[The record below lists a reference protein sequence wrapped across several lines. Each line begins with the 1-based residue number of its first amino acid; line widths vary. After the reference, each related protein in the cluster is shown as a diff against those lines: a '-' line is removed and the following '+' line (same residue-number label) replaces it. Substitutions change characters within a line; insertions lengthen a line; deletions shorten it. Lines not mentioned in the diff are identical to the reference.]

1 MAGRGSI
8 YQSGSGGYN
17 SSGRGT
23 TRGSNNF
30 SVYNKPT
37 NSALD
42 NYNDRSR
49 DVQYSQTRQE
59 GANPDWRPSGAG
71 ASGQGSTPAVVS
83 DNGRGGPSYQ
93 QGAGSGYRGGPHES
107 APSKYSWESIS
118 NSMLEFGKNIPIVR
132 IGAAIYNG
140 ELFSK
145 AGEWL
150 GEASQSPWN
159 PMNWESGNPP
169 EWTLEMGDGTVLG
182 QGGLE
187 NYGGMMTGGGGNPN
201 YMWWNPQ
208 TKKYEDLSSKKQG
221 NPEQYKA
228 LYVVDSE
235 NPEGMDVPDDSFYNY
250 ETKSLEE
257 FSGGGYNNSRKVLRS
272 NAWKNAG
279 IDDLKLSDEE
289 YSKLTEEEKQANF
302 EARQA
307 AAASD
312 PLNFGGADRASPFG
326 NENVRYNIGMY
337 APQNEEEEN
346 AALREMFNKG
356 EITQVELDRY
366 LDDARRSQ
374 GETTEQGKELAS
386 QVEFLK
392 EEGGYTDEEL
402 AGFVEDFTQQAF
414 STEGVRSTD
423 DYFDVFQNSLNAL
436 DDVDDNLK
444 IETYNLYDTKREAD
458 YENVFNYLDSI
469 QGTEAFDEAYGS
481 TDTDKRN
488 AYLSHMYEGGSLDEE
503 QYLNGVAQ
511 NLVEDGVFL
520 FRLPDG
526 RIARGTENGIYGDH
540 SILEVSDL
548 DQKEYTQ
555 EEKNKARQQGYKLGE
570 GTAVEGPTSIEGFTD
585 EQNARRAEIARLDA
599 GNYMF
604 SDVIE
609 GKERPKPSF
618 MDKVKDVGKDIVAN
632 VLTSGA
638 YSAIPAGINIVKGEG
653 TKEDW
658 FAFTPVA
665 LEATGLV
672 TPPAT
677 PEEAAAVQDSVTSQA
692 IANGYSNSEAAQLGS
707 NASQTAL
714 LGSGLDLGVAQLT
727 YEQTSDIIQA
737 AAAENLP
744 QYVVTTF
751 ARPYVEEK
759 LSAAWDN
766 MQANNM
772 FPNEP
777 AFIGAWQE
785 TWDSIPE
792 DVKAGLNETFEKLA
806 EGETLDRAATDGF
819 LEYVKESPL
828 GDFLEDTIKEA
839 GSDFDDE
846 YLQPIKEF
854 AEGVVNVDA
863 ARAFLSNF
871 DDEVV
876 QPAAEPV
883 KEAGSATEDAVR
895 AAGSAVD
902 DAVIEPVKNLFAREP
917 TPNEPSNV
925 GRFDRRDPIKPS
937 EGGSGAGS
945 SMILGGLFD
954 RELFKFKEADKLALE
969 EANIKQQARL
979 VEDDIFDDPFAS
991 DFNNRNPFV

>member
-1 MAGRGSI
+1 MGRGMGAMQMNHI
-8 YQSGSGGYN
+8 MSGGRL
-17 SSGRGT
+17 S
-23 TRGSNNF
+23 RGSNNF
-30 SVYNKPT
+30 SVYNKPPST
-37 NSALD
+37 SGVD

-49 DVQYSQTRQE
+49 
-59 GANPDWRPSGAG
+59 GAHYDSYNYKSSSPDYRNAPDNITTGGISD
-71 ASGQGSTPAVVS
+71 GQGGWRDRMPT
-83 DNGRGGPSYQ
+83 
-93 QGAGSGYRGGPHES
+93 
-107 APSKYSWESIS
+107 SWAEVGKNVIDYGKGVPIYKI
-118 NSMLEFGKNIPIVR
+118 GKNI
-132 IGAAIYNG
+132 YNST
-140 ELFSK
+140 LMS
-145 AGEWL
+145 ATGEWL
-150 GEASQSPWN
+150 GDLADSPWN
-159 PMNWESGNPP
+159 PVNWESGAPP
-169 EWTLEMGDGTVLG
+169 EWSVGLGDGTVLARG
-182 QGGLE
+182 TLQRQ
-187 NYGGMMTGGGGNPN
+187 GGMMTGGGGNPN

-221 NPEQYKA
+221 NPEQYRA
-228 LYVVDSE
+228 LYVTDAE

-257 FSGGGYNNSRKVLRS
+257 FSGSGYDNSRKVLRS

-302 EARQA
+302 EARRA
-307 AAASD
+307 AVVSD
-312 PLNFGGADRASPFG
+312 NMNFGGVDRTSPFG
-326 NENVRYNIGMY
+326 NDKIIYNMGIY
-337 APQNEEEEN
+337 TPQNDEEEN
-346 AALREMFNKG
+346 AVLREMFNKG

-366 LDDARRSQ
+366 LDDAKRSQ

-570 GTAVEGPTSIEGFTD
+570 GAAVEGPTSIEGFTD
-585 EQNARRAEIARLDA
+585 EQNARRAELARLDA

-618 MDKVKDVGKDIVAN
+618 MDKVKDFGKNIVAN
-632 VLTSGA
+632 YLTGGA

-744 QYVVTTF
+744 QYVVATF

-766 MQANNM
+766 IQANNM

-777 AFIGAWQE
+777 AFIGTWQE
-785 TWDSIPE
+785 TWDNIPE

-828 GDFLEDTIKEA
+828 GVFLEDTIKEA

-871 DDEVV
+871 DDEVI
-876 QPAAEPV
+876 QPPVEPV
-883 KEAGSATEDAVR
+883 KEAGSATEDVVR

-902 DAVIEPVKNLFAREP
+902 DAAIEPVKNLFAREP
-917 TPNEPSNV
+917 TPNEPSNM